1 MRLTLAKFLLFDN
14 NMFSK
19 SLMVVGFITS
29 PKLCYTGKLWSK
41 IKRSVSST

>member
-1 MRLTLAKFLLFDN
+1 MRLTPAKFLLFDN

-41 IKRSVSST
+41 IKRFFSST